1 MSSYAQVAHSK
12 HNIDVNNYCIL
23 LHWGKV
29 TTVTTSKDW
38 YKNKKYMKWYI
49 IKCSISYK
57 MPYKCNHLVDLA

>member
-29 TTVTTSKDW
+29 TTELPQRIGIKI
-38 YKNKKYMKWYI
+38 KNTWNDI
-49 IKCSISYK
+49 
-57 MPYKCNHLVDLA
+57 

>member
-38 YKNKKYMKWYI
+38 YKNKKYMK
-49 IKCSISYK
+49 
-57 MPYKCNHLVDLA
+57 